1 MHRFRRTDFVFLIVA
16 CSGCFLR
23 FRSFPRKTSRNC
35 TIIYSKSHQ
44 TLRLPQNSIPKP
56 QQTKSPL
63 RLNCRTSSAWR
74 GVASVWRRLLMPT
87 ELPHQPVG
95 DCQVR
100 SCRQVLA
107 VPARDRLLPIEG
119 HGRLAYSGSELAVRD
134 ILSADVPLVPPLVL
148 PQGGVA
154 SAPTGVQE
162 GGDSRRHGPLTNFQ
176 GLLPSSFLKA
186 ARALLQARLRLA
198 RLGSGSFLASLV
210 QRTMASTRS
219 RTPGSAMGFRAGNR
233 DSGPEALLHD
243 IG

>member
-1 MHRFRRTDFVFLIVA
+1 
-16 CSGCFLR
+16 
-23 FRSFPRKTSRNC
+23 
-35 TIIYSKSHQ
+35 
-44 TLRLPQNSIPKP
+44 
-56 QQTKSPL
+56 
-63 RLNCRTSSAWR
+63 
-74 GVASVWRRLLMPT
+74 MPT

-154 SAPTGVQE
+154 SV
-162 GGDSRRHGPLTNFQ
+162 SRRVAIVAAMGPFTNFQ

-210 QRTMASTRS
+210 QKTMASTRS